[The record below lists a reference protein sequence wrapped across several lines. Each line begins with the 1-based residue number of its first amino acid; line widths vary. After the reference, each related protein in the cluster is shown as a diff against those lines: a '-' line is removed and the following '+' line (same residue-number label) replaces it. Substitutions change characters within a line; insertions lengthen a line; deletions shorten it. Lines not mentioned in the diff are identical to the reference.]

1 MNMHHYLHLEYRNL
15 GEVRHE
21 DEVWLGEG
29 ECTETSLGER
39 FAAGGFGTMA
49 QGLATGL
56 ASVALVLAASLQ
68 GWLASDTNTPDAD
81 AMQAIA
87 VAMTMAGHLRG

>member
-39 FAAGGFGTMA
+39 LAAGGFASMA

-56 ASVALVLAASLQ
+56 ASVALVIAASLQ
-68 GWLASDTNTPDAD
+68 GWPDSDMEKPDAE
-81 AMQAIA
+81 AMQALA
-87 VAMTMAGHLRG
+87 VAMSMAGHLRG

>member
-15 GEVRHE
+15 GDVRHE
-21 DEVWLGEG
+21 EEVWLGEG
-29 ECTETSLGER
+29 ECTETRLGER
-39 FAAGGFGTMA
+39 FAADGFGTMA

-56 ASVALVLAASLQ
+56 ASVALVIAASLQ
-68 GWLASDTNTPDAD
+68 GWPAADLDKPDAD
-81 AMQAIA
+81 AMQAIS